1 MPFTGLMHLTGR
13 RSGEASRCRR
23 VVRMA
28 CIGGL
33 AALTSV
39 AMASCGSPSFPT
51 DHGTA
56 TITWRSLPNNGATKS
71 PPQPYSGTVAGIP
84 VSGRALPPPPIK
96 PGSVTSIP
104 THLPLAQWTGTFE
117 GHAFS
122 VKVVANFSSANL
134 SSFTVDADGTF
145 GSQAVRIIAGPAP
158 ASSNTISFHG
168 TIGHHHVTGSVR
180 PGVSHG
186 THGKATATFTV
197 TG

>member
-1 MPFTGLMHLTGR
+1 MPFMGLRRLTGR
-13 RSGEASRCRR
+13 RSGEASRCRG
-23 VVRMA
+23 VVRMS

-51 DHGTA
+51 GQGTA
-56 TITWRSLPNNGATKS
+56 TITWRSVPNNGATKA

-96 PGSVTSIP
+96 PGSLTSVP

-117 GHAFS
+117 GHTFRLN
-122 VKVVANFSSANL
+122 VVANFTSANL

-145 GSQAVRIIAGPAP
+145 GSQLVRFVAGPAS
-158 ASSNTISFHG
+158 ASANTITFHG
-168 TIGHHHVTGSVR
+168 TVGHHHVTGSVR
-180 PGVSHG
+180 PGTSHA
-186 THGKATATFTV
+186 THGEATARFTV

>member
-1 MPFTGLMHLTGR
+1 MPIPGLMRLTGQ
-13 RSGEASRCRR
+13 RSGAAWRR
-23 VVRMA
+23 RRAVRVS

-33 AALTSV
+33 AALASV

-51 DHGTA
+51 GNGTA

-84 VSGRALPPPPIK
+84 VSGKALPPPPIK
-96 PGSVTSIP
+96 PGSLTSVP

-122 VKVVANFSSANL
+122 LKLVANLSSANL

-158 ASSNTISFHG
+158 ASATTITFHG
-168 TIGHHHVTGSVR
+168 TVGPHHVTGSVR